1 MYYFAKPSVSKF
13 RLDME
18 AVNNRLAGAF
28 EVNVREL
35 DKGSKDLKIEN
46 ANVVVHIIYGGAADH
61 HRYGMLGQICN

>member
-18 AVNNRLAGAF
+18 AVNRLAGAF
-28 EVNVREL
+28 EVNMREL

-46 ANVVVHIIYGGAADH
+46 ANVVVHLIYGGSADH
-61 HRYGMLGQICN
+61 HRYLELSHFG